1 MAPLLVAVFDDE
13 TGARGGGGILRALHA
28 EGTLTLYAMATI
40 ARESKGAGL
49 VIRQPL
55 EPAAATIA
63 PAVGAAI
70 GALVTLLGGPM
81 TAATR
86 SITSGLVSAVW
97 DLDEAGFDA
106 AFLDRISRHL
116 RAGSGAV
123 IAEAEEDRQW
133 SLDADMLAHGGR
145 LFRHRLASALLEERM
160 MRELTAL
167 RDEWY
172 CFSRETVGEARAG
185 TRATVHRDRLRELRR
200 VLDRT
205 RARAQVLR
213 REGMAKVMV
222 IRSQAAALEGEAR
235 QAVVHRAASVMA
247 SFQARAARLDDVADS
262 IVLPRAKRQM
272 PKASGEGKA
281 DG

>member
-13 TGARGGGGILRALHA
+13 TGASGGENILRDLHSD
-28 EGTLTLYAMATI
+28 GSLTLYAVAAI
-40 ARESKGAGL
+40 AREARGAGL

-55 EPAAATIA
+55 EHAAATIA

-86 SITSGLVSAVW
+86 LVTSGVVSAVG

-116 RAGSGAV
+116 RAGSGV
-123 IAEAEEDRQW
+123 VVAEVDEDRQW
-133 SLDADMLAHGGR
+133 PLDAGILSRGGR

-172 CFSRETVGEARAG
+172 CFSRETTGEARAG
-185 TRATVHRDRLRELRR
+185 TRAAVRR
-200 VLDRT
+200 
-205 RARAQVLR
+205 
-213 REGMAKVMV
+213 
-222 IRSQAAALEGEAR
+222 
-235 QAVVHRAASVMA
+235 
-247 SFQARAARLDDVADS
+247 
-262 IVLPRAKRQM
+262 
-272 PKASGEGKA
+272 
-281 DG
+281 